1 MLAYSECGLFL
12 VLRPE
17 IKMSKAIIC
26 VVRTEQD
33 ADQLV
38 NRLRQAEFSA
48 QEVSVVT
55 QDRRERSDLKH
66 ASTKT
71 RLEGLATGAAAG
83 GLALGGLGW
92 IAGIVALS
100 IPGIGPLLAAG
111 PIVAA
116 LGDAAIGGAF
126 GVVGGAILGLR
137 MPDHVARYY
146 EEALQNG
153 HSLIAVHCDDPL
165 KREKAKEIFGAAGG
179 EHISE
184 LDESKLAPQTR

>member
-1 MLAYSECGLFL
+1 MA
-12 VLRPE
+12 
-17 IKMSKAIIC
+17 KAIIC
-26 VVRTEQD
+26 DVRTEQD
-33 ADQLV
+33 ADQVV
-38 NRLRQAEFSA
+38 NHLREAEFSA
-48 QEVSVVT
+48 QEVSVIT
-55 QDRRERSDLKH
+55 QDRRERSDLQH

-71 RLEGLATGAAAG
+71 RLGALATGAAAG
-83 GLALGGLGW
+83 GLLFGGLGW

-126 GVVGGAILGLR
+126 GVIGGGILGMR

-153 HSLIAVHCDDPL
+153 HSLIAVHSDDPV
-165 KREKAKEIFGAAGG
+165 KREKAKEIFNMAGG

-184 LDESKLAPQTR
+184 VDESKI